1 MKFLAKQTSS
11 FNSPDSVHDLELI
24 HLCTSMYDYITSIT
38 MLNVCVMLDF
48 VSCCHVINQFS
59 IPKRQLSDI
68 TI

>member
-1 MKFLAKQTSS
+1 
-11 FNSPDSVHDLELI
+11 
-24 HLCTSMYDYITSIT
+24 